1 MLLQA
6 TLCWLWT
13 PHGAMQVARVG
24 NNARQMLQL
33 PSAAKAVM
41 MTTLPVDQH
50 SVTVMMTILLVD
62 QHSVTVM
69 MTTLLADQHSVIAR
83 MTMHLHALR
92 SVTVMTT
99 QRPRRRC
106 QPPSL

>member
-6 TLCWLWT
+6 TLCWLWM

-24 NNARQMLQL
+24 NNARQ
-33 PSAAKAVM
+33 ARAVM

-50 SVTVMMTILLVD
+50 SVTVMMT
-62 QHSVTVM
+62 
-69 MTTLLADQHSVIAR
+69 TLPVDQHSVIAR
-83 MTMHLHALR
+83 MTMHLHVLH

-99 QRPRRRC
+99 QRPQRRC
-106 QPPSL
+106 QSPPL

>member
-6 TLCWLWT
+6 TLCWLWM

-50 SVTVMMTILLVD
+50 SVTVMMT
-62 QHSVTVM
+62 
-69 MTTLLADQHSVIAR
+69 TLPVDQHSVIAR
-83 MTMHLHALR
+83 MTMHLHVLH

-99 QRPRRRC
+99 QRPQRRC
-106 QPPSL
+106 QSPPL

>member
-33 PSAAKAVM
+33 PPAAKA
-41 MTTLPVDQH
+41 
-50 SVTVMMTILLVD
+50 VMMTILLVD

-69 MTTLLADQHSVIAR
+69 MTTLPVDQHSVIAR

-99 QRPRRRC
+99 QRPQRRC

>member
-6 TLCWLWT
+6 TLCWLWM

-24 NNARQMLQL
+24 NNARQ
-33 PSAAKAVM
+33 ARAVM

>member
-50 SVTVMMTILLVD
+50 SVTVMMT
-62 QHSVTVM
+62 
-69 MTTLLADQHSVIAR
+69 TLLADQHSVIAR

>member
-50 SVTVMMTILLVD
+50 SV
-62 QHSVTVM
+62 
-69 MTTLLADQHSVIAR
+69 IAR
-83 MTMHLHALR
+83 MTMHLHVLH